1 MKIKH
6 VNIHIQV
13 KPRPCGNKTIR
24 YPFYIKGIQEP
35 FWGYPGFGISSDN
48 NTGFPIL
55 NLTNTFYIIDEIF
68 YQNQSLRVSNAVF
81 SRSNIN
87 KDCLSPSH
95 NLTFPLDVTQQS
107 YLERCKGTELD
118 CFAENETSSVR
129 IISKNPTAIL
139 EEQRTIFI
147 YVNNP
152 HQYDITKYKVLFT
165 KF

>member
-35 FWGYPGFGISSDN
+35 FCGYPSFGISSDN

-55 NLTNTFYIIDEIF
+55 NLTNTFYIIDEVF
-68 YQNQSLRVSNAVF
+68 NQNQSLRVSNAVF

-87 KDCLSPSH
+87 KDCLSPNH
-95 NLTFPLDVTQQS
+95 NLTFPISMFNLAHNQTQVILFFGCDSTKLPRTLQ
-107 YLERCKGTELD
+107 R
-118 CFAENETSSVR
+118 NR
-129 IISKNPTAIL
+129 IGLLCRK
-139 EEQRTIFI
+139 
-147 YVNNP
+147 
-152 HQYDITKYKVLFT
+152 
-165 KF
+165 